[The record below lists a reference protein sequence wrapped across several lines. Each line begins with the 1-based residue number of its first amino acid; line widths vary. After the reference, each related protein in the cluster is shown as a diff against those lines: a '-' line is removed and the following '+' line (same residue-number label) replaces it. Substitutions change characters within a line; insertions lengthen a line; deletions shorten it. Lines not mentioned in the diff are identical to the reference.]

1 MSQVK
6 KRKRRIVLIL
16 AFAFIVLVLFI
27 VIYVIISY
35 TGDQSKTKKKM
46 EEVESLYEVYQQ
58 DLKSLEQVQESI
70 YDTVLKEVTYQ
81 SLKEGDE
88 TAKSLFQDYLTK
100 LDQLKK
106 DAPSLEA
113 KCMNV
118 LYPEVEVN
126 NKCEDFILSYEEATN
141 TYITDV
147 KRYNKYIEEYNKWLQ
162 STSSSDPL
170 LEKITLE
177 MEYLDYNGD
186 REYLGKEEIIDD
198 VGELENEETNES

>member
-1 MSQVK
+1 
-6 KRKRRIVLIL
+6 
-16 AFAFIVLVLFI
+16 
-27 VIYVIISY
+27 
-35 TGDQSKTKKKM
+35 
-46 EEVESLYEVYQQ
+46 
-58 DLKSLEQVQESI
+58 
-70 YDTVLKEVTYQ
+70 
-81 SLKEGDE
+81 
-88 TAKSLFQDYLTK
+88 
-100 LDQLKK
+100 
-106 DAPSLEA
+106 
-113 KCMNV
+113 MNV